1 MRPLVAHCHHGLGRL
16 YGQTGRGAQARVALT
31 AAIELYR
38 AMSMTF
44 WLPQAEA
51 ALAQVESTPWLPK
64 EILEYAS
71 ARLLI
76 AEEIIETYTC
86 QVHPTYQSLHEHAW
100 SLLHLAL
107 QWCVHD
113 GGRCTMA
120 IAGLHLTEQEQTA
133 LESMAQRTGKT
144 PDELVHDAIK
154 QFIAQFQAEDR
165 LSLLR
170 QARGMWKDRTDL
182 PSLADLRREWD
193 RPTELNDGDT
203 TAD

>member
-1 MRPLVAHCHHGLGRL
+1 
-16 YGQTGRGAQARVALT
+16 
-31 AAIELYR
+31 
-38 AMSMTF
+38 
-44 WLPQAEA
+44 
-51 ALAQVESTPWLPK
+51 
-64 EILEYAS
+64 
-71 ARLLI
+71 
-76 AEEIIETYTC
+76 
-86 QVHPTYQSLHEHAW
+86 
-100 SLLHLAL
+100 
-107 QWCVHD
+107 
-113 GGRCTMA
+113 MA

-193 RPTELNDGDT
+193 RPTEPDDGDT
-203 TAD
+203 TVD